1 MWRLR
6 VGRAAVVGQ
15 RRRREAQA
23 GRLAVAHGPVGQ
35 GGRRLAVVC
44 RRQVARG
51 RRAAER
57 AESAGR
63 LRLLGEEAAPVFLEI
78 YARLER
84 TLAPSLLGVLR
95 CTAENAQ
102 GLSEARHWRLRPLLW
117 PLQ

>member
-1 MWRLR
+1 MFWRLR

-23 GRLAVAHGPVGQ
+23 GGLAVAAGHGPVRQ
-35 GGRRLAVVC
+35 RGRRLAVVC

-63 LRLLGEEAAPVFLEI
+63 LRLLGEQAA
-78 YARLER
+78 
-84 TLAPSLLGVLR
+84 LLK
-95 CTAENAQ
+95 
-102 GLSEARHWRLRPLLW
+102 ARHPALARDLPIALD
-117 PLQ
+117 